1 MWSKPIPSRRT
12 VATSLKRQ
20 VRAGASHAARLVNT
34 AMRPLNI
41 QIVPGRTTDPAV
53 QSFLRARKTIARARA
68 AGLSVGDYVDQTFS
82 QPGTTARSVD
92 AMIRI
97 SGLSFAR
104 RICEIGPGTGRYA
117 EKVIAAL
124 KPEAYEI
131 YETADDWLPYLR
143 TLPNAVIQPCD
154 GHTLSAT
161 ASGSVDLVHANKV
174 FVYIP
179 FNAVMGYVDEMVR
192 VARPGGII
200 AFDVVTERCLTD
212 EVVQAWIAQET
223 IYRPVPR
230 EWLIGYLG
238 RRGMAFTGS
247 HLAYLTDSQTELLVF
262 QKTRTM
268 AQACRAMEGVP
279 RNL

>member
-1 MWSKPIPSRRT
+1 MWSKPIPIHPT
-12 VATSLKRQ
+12 MATSLKRQ
-20 VRAGASHAARLVNT
+20 VRAGANQAARLVNT

-41 QIVPGRTTDPAV
+41 QIVTGRTTDPAV
-53 QSFLRARKTIARARA
+53 QSFIGARKTIARARA
-68 AGLSVGDYVDQTFS
+68 AGLSVGDYVDRTFS

-97 SGLSFAR
+97 SGLSFAKR
-104 RICEIGPGTGRYA
+104 VCEIGPGTGRYA

-131 YETADDWLPYLR
+131 YETANDWLPYLK
-143 TLPNAVIQPCD
+143 TLPNAIIQPCD

-161 ASGSVDLVHANKV
+161 ASASIDLVHANKV
-174 FVYIP
+174 YVYIP

-192 VARPGGII
+192 IARPGGIV

-212 EVVQAWIAQET
+212 EVVKEWIAQQT

-230 EWLIGYLG
+230 EWLIDYLR
-238 RRGMAFTGS
+238 RRGMAFTAS

-262 QKTRTM
+262 RKTGTM
-268 AQACRAMEGVP
+268 AQALPGTGTHP
-279 RNL
+279 